1 MTAGRRAASLPC
13 RYPRVRLRRLLAKKG
28 EGVVVAPGVAAAS
41 VGIATRLIAIRLS
54 LLRLLVG
61 VGPQL
66 ALGAPL
72 VKLVDTLARSLN
84 AFASRFCCRHRRPE
98 MSVIAN
104 AHLCRSTRLENSRAH
119 WPRRSVLARISQQNK
134 CIGAANQRKILL
146 RQSLTR
152 TAGIPRCRQ
161 SVARRCLNL
170 HPSKT
175 GRWWLISAAE
185 R

>member
-84 AFASRFCCRHRRPE
+84 AFAILYPGIIFDFLKVWKRWESK
-98 MSVIAN
+98 V
-104 AHLCRSTRLENSRAH
+104 SRAA
-119 WPRRSVLARISQQNK
+119 PVCGL
-134 CIGAANQRKILL
+134 
-146 RQSLTR
+146 SL
-152 TAGIPRCRQ
+152 
-161 SVARRCLNL
+161 SE
-170 HPSKT
+170 T
-175 GRWWLISAAE
+175 G
-185 R
+185 